1 MIEGTSSQ
9 NLMKMEAKEID
20 MIPAKRTKTVLII
33 LISFFDPDPSQIF
46 SDGVAKKQCLLEV
59 I

>member
-1 MIEGTSSQ
+1 MIAGTSSQ

-20 MIPAKRTKTVLII
+20 MIPTKRTKAVLII
-33 LISFFDPDPSQIF
+33 VVSFFGLDPPQTF
-46 SDGVAKKQCLLEV
+46 SDVIAKRQCPLEV

>member
-1 MIEGTSSQ
+1 MIAGTSSQ

-20 MIPAKRTKTVLII
+20 MIPAKRTKIVLII
-33 LISFFDPDPSQIF
+33 VVPFFDPEPSQTF
-46 SDGVAKKQCLLEV
+46 SKCIAKRQCPMEV